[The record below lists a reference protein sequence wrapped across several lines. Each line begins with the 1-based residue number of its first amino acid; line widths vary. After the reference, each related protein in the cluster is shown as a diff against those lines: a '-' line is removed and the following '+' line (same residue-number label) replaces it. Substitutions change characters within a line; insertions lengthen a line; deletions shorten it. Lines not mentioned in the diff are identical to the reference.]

1 MNTLIDKPYA
11 EVPPAPR
18 HIDEESLEQ
27 YAMGRSLESE
37 SEPIEEHLLIC
48 GPCRDE
54 LSDLDCF
61 IPAVRDALRKFA
73 ARPAPG

>member
-1 MNTLIDKPYA
+1 MN
-11 EVPPAPR
+11 PAVQ
-18 HIDEESLEQ
+18 HIDEESLER
-27 YAMGRSLESE
+27 YAMGRSVESE

-61 IPAVRDALRKFA
+61 IPAVRDALRKLTLPKSTGA
-73 ARPAPG
+73 ATHCTASDS